1 MSKLQQ
7 IEASVLE
14 LSAQEQKALSEW
26 LENLLEDRLTLREDF
41 RAEIEQGIQE
51 IQEGRGRTRQP

>member
-14 LSAQEQKALSEW
+14 LSAPEQEALRAW
-26 LENLLEDRLTLREDF
+26 LDNLLEDRLTLREEF
-41 RAEIEQGIQE
+41 RAEIEQGMQE
-51 IQEGRGRTRQP
+51 IQQGQGRTRQP

>member
-14 LSAQEQKALSEW
+14 LSSAEQRALLEW
-26 LENLLEDRLTLREDF
+26 LDHLLEDRLTLREEF
-41 RAEIEQGIQE
+41 RVEIEQGLKDIE
-51 IQEGRGRTRQP
+51 EGRSRTRQP

>member
-14 LSAQEQKALSEW
+14 LSAHEQKALSEW
-26 LENLLEDRLTLREDF
+26 LENLLEDRLTLREEF

-51 IQEGRGRTRQP
+51 IEQGQSRTRQP

>member
-14 LSAQEQKALSEW
+14 LSSAEQRALLEW
-26 LENLLEDRLTLREDF
+26 LDHLLEDRLTLREEF
-41 RAEIEQGIQE
+41 RAEIEEGIKDIE
-51 IQEGRGRTRQP
+51 EGRSRTRQP